1 MRGQCLL
8 ALDRDNKDEARR
20 AFVTARDFAKRQ
32 GAILFERR
40 AEAALAQL
48 GDTPP
53 AEYAA
58 EPSHAWRTNS
68 HNSLRVRSWCRV
80 SDAGRSRPI
89 QPY

>member
-1 MRGQCLL
+1 VLLAAGRPADGLAHLDRAIAGTGEPGVGICLPEVYRMRGQCLL
-8 ALDRDNKDEARR
+8 ALDRNNKDEARR

-53 AEYAA
+53 AE
-58 EPSHAWRTNS
+58 
-68 HNSLRVRSWCRV
+68 
-80 SDAGRSRPI
+80 
-89 QPY
+89 